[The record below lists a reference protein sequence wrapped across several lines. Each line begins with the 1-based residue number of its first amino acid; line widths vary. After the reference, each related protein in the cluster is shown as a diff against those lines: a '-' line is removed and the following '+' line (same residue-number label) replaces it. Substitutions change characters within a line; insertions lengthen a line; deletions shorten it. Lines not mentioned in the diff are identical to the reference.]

1 MTLEDWFIVLVL
13 VLSVLGGLSQGFFR
27 SVFSLGGLVVGL
39 ALAAWNYRVAAALLI
54 PLVQN
59 QTLSEALGFIFIAL
73 LVMVLFGIIGNLLH
87 KAFLN
92 LGLGCLDR
100 LAGGI
105 FGLLQG
111 ALLVTLCILAAVTF
125 FPQAHWLVEARLPRL
140 FFGAC
145 HLTTRMSPAELA
157 ARTRSGLLLLEQ
169 QSPQWM
175 HPNSGS
181 KP

>member
-1 MTLEDWFIVLVL
+1 MTLEDWFIVIVL
-13 VLSVLGGLSQGFFR
+13 VLSVMGGLSQGFFR
-27 SVFSLGGLVVGL
+27 SVFSLGGLVIGL
-39 ALAAWNYRVAAALLI
+39 ALGAWNFRVAAALLL

-59 QTLSEALGFIFIAL
+59 QTLSEALGFILIAL

-87 KAFLN
+87 KAFLTM
-92 LGLGCLDR
+92 GLGCLDR
-100 LAGGI
+100 IAGGV

-111 ALLVTLCILAAVTF
+111 ALLVTLCILAAVIF

-157 ARTRSGLLLLEQ
+157 ARTRSGLVLLEQ

>member
-1 MTLEDWFIVLVL
+1 MTIEDWFIVIVL
-13 VLSVLGGLSQGFFR
+13 VLSVMGGLSQGFFR
-27 SVFSLGGLVVGL
+27 SVFSLGGLVIGL
-39 ALAAWNYRVAAALLI
+39 ALAAWNFRVAAALLM

-59 QTLSEALGFIFIAL
+59 ETLAEAIGFVLIAL
-73 LVMVLFGIIGNLLH
+73 LVMVVFGIIGNLLH
-87 KAFLN
+87 KTFLD

-100 LAGGI
+100 IAGGV

-111 ALLVTLCILAAVTF
+111 TLLVIICILAAVTF
-125 FPQAHWLVEARLPRL
+125 FPEAHWLVEARLPRL

-157 ARTRSGLLLLEQ
+157 ARTRSGLVLLEQ
-169 QSPQWM
+169 QSSQWM
-175 HPNSGS
+175 HQNGGS